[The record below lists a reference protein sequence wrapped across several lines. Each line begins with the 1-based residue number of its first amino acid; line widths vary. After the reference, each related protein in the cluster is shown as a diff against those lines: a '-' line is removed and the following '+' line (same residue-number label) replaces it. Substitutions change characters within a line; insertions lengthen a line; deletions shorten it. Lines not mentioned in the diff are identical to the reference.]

1 MTDKV
6 PHSGMT
12 IYCAEWVLPVCAPF
26 VHRGGIAV
34 RGERIVD
41 VGPAEAVRE
50 RYPEAVL
57 VDFEQAIIMPGFVN
71 AHSHVEYT
79 TFRGIMDDEEFGDW
93 ILQLVDVKAS
103 LTPDEYEH
111 SALLGAVESI
121 SSGITTTADVTYTG
135 MSLGALKRV
144 GLRGIVYQ
152 EVFGVDDAHL
162 DETMTELGRRL
173 ERLRAEAPPEIEIGI
188 APHATYTVSSR
199 LYQAIARY
207 AREHGVKLAGHV
219 AESKDETTYI
229 RSGSGKFAHDF
240 REKMGWER
248 MLVQP
253 YGVSPI
259 KYLQQWDVF
268 GPDFLAVHCVQASI
282 DDIRILKLKGV
293 AVAHCPKSNAKTGCG
308 LAPLSD
314 LLHLGVRVGLGTDSP
329 ASSNIMD
336 MFDEMRVALFLHR
349 AHEHDVRVLDAE
361 KCVRI
366 ATLDGAEA
374 LGLGD
379 QVGSLEPGKLADFIA
394 VNVGTSHFVPID
406 NPYSALVYGANQDD
420 VFFTCI
426 GGRVLYDDKK
436 FTALDQQ
443 VIRDQ
448 ALRVREKLQARV
460 REGRVRVG
468 AAESGWWHPATDDG
482 AEGASA
488 GVLAGDNETGRA
500 PA

>member
-1 MTDKV
+1 
-6 PHSGMT
+6 
-12 IYCAEWVLPVCAPF
+12 
-26 VHRGGIAV
+26 
-34 RGERIVD
+34 
-41 VGPAEAVRE
+41 
-50 RYPEAVL
+50 
-57 VDFEQAIIMPGFVN
+57 
-71 AHSHVEYT
+71 
-79 TFRGIMDDEEFGDW
+79 
-93 ILQLVDVKAS
+93 
-103 LTPDEYEH
+103 
-111 SALLGAVESI
+111 
-121 SSGITTTADVTYTG
+121 
-135 MSLGALKRV
+135 
-144 GLRGIVYQ
+144 
-152 EVFGVDDAHL
+152 
-162 DETMTELGRRL
+162 
-173 ERLRAEAPPEIEIGI
+173 
-188 APHATYTVSSR
+188 
-199 LYQAIARY
+199 
-207 AREHGVKLAGHV
+207 
-219 AESKDETTYI
+219 
-229 RSGSGKFAHDF
+229 
-240 REKMGWER
+240 
-248 MLVQP
+248 
-253 YGVSPI
+253 
-259 KYLQQWDVF
+259 
-268 GPDFLAVHCVQASI
+268 
-282 DDIRILKLKGV
+282 
-293 AVAHCPKSNAKTGCG
+293 
-308 LAPLSD
+308 
-314 LLHLGVRVGLGTDSP
+314 
-329 ASSNIMD
+329 MD

>member
-1 MTDKV
+1 MAEKAPQNET
-6 PHSGMT
+6 T
-12 IYCAEWVLPVCAPF
+12 IYCADWVLPVATPY
-26 VHRGGIAV
+26 VRRGGVVV
-34 RGERIVD
+34 RGQRILD
-41 VGPAEAVRE
+41 LGPADALRE
-50 RYPEAVL
+50 RYPEAGV

-79 TFRGIMDDEEFGDW
+79 TFRGILDDEAFGDW

-103 LTPDEYEH
+103 LTAEEYEQ
-111 SALLGAVESI
+111 SALLGAVESLA
-121 SSGITTTADVTYTG
+121 SGITTTADVTYTG
-135 MSLGALKRV
+135 LSMRALKQV
-144 GLRGIVYQ
+144 GLRGIVFQ
-152 EVFGVDDAHL
+152 EVYGIDDTRL
-162 DETMTELGRRL
+162 DETMSELGRRL
-173 ERLRAEAPPEIEIGI
+173 ERLRAEASPELAVGI
-188 APHATYTVSSR
+188 APHAPYTVSSR

-207 AREHGVKLAGHV
+207 ARERGIKLASHV
-219 AESKDETTYI
+219 AESKEEVTFV

-268 GPDFLAVHCVQASI
+268 GPDFLAVHCVQANI
-282 DDIRILKLKGV
+282 DDLRILKQKGV

-308 LAPLSD
+308 VAPLTD
-314 LLHLGVRVGLGTDSP
+314 LLRLGVRVGLGTDSP

-349 AHEHDVRVLDAE
+349 AHERDVHALDAE
-361 KCVRI
+361 KCIRI
-366 ATLDGAEA
+366 ATLGGAEA
-374 LGLGD
+374 LGLD
-379 QVGSLEPGKLADFIA
+379 DEVGSLEAGKLADFIA
-394 VNVGTSHFVPID
+394 VDVGKSHFVPIA

-426 GGRVLYDDKK
+426 GGRVLYDDKR
-436 FTALDQQ
+436 FTSVDQTA
-443 VIRDQ
+443 IRDQ

-460 REGRVRVG
+460 REGRVQVG
-468 AAESGWWHPATDDG
+468 AAESGWWH
-482 AEGASA
+482 SA
-488 GVLAGDNETGRA
+488 ADNQTGRT